1 VGSSV
6 VTNFQRIAVR
16 EKERLDGEDSDI
28 SDGDGMSGISTL
40 LELGDRITSL
50 WSTGVFM
57 KFVKGD
63 SGALDCIQWTE
74 SDGTINEIEI

>member
-1 VGSSV
+1 MGSSV
-6 VTNFQRIAVR
+6 VNNLQWIAVR

-28 SDGDGMSGISTL
+28 SDGDGILTL